1 MTDYDTLKSK
11 ITQLSSTDTSSIKSD
26 IDTALKTG
34 SISIQEYNELLNILR
49 KTKERI
55 RLKRAM
61 ETPNPLTIDDFAG
74 LDSSDNWSL

>member
-11 ITQLSSTDTSSIKSD
+11 ITQLSSTDTSSIKTD

>member
-11 ITQLSSTDTSSIKSD
+11 ITQLSSTDTFSIKND

-74 LDSSDNWSL
+74 LDSSDNLSL

>member
-74 LDSSDNWSL
+74 LDSSDNRSL